1 MEDLGFNKFEQR
13 DLGPRQIPEAMESTM
28 PHHRVNRYL
37 PTERTL
43 SIFGISFNPV
53 TGKWSTF
60 SEDTKVILSEHMTQ
74 DGAHAA
80 CRRYEAAAWRRLTER
95 PLADLAHRSI

>member
-1 MEDLGFNKFEQR
+1 V
-13 DLGPRQIPEAMESTM
+13 MESVM
-28 PHHRVNRYL
+28 PHHTVRRYQ

-43 SIFGISFNPV
+43 WIFGISFNPV
-53 TGKWSTF
+53 TGKWSAF
-60 SEDTKVILSEHMTQ
+60 SDDTKVILSEHMTE

-80 CRRYEAAAWRRLTER
+80 CRRYEAAAWRRLTAS